1 MKTTKEYPATHSM
14 STTWFVADEEG
25 NIALFDFDEN
35 GPVPVDI
42 PGENCS
48 TLMTAEEDFGSKDS
62 DKIEYFELTDE
73 QVEELMTDAVTPD
86 KFKSIND
93 YNLFVQ
99 VNENYKKEFLEV
111 FNDRIEFCLS
121 HKHNIYYLYSL
132 LGYEKPEEYRNL
144 SLKTFFKTVKR
155 IVHIWIDAF
164 IEDDFS
170 DEEQK
175 WPLPFYCY
183 KQPYDSSYDLAQRTN
198 IPKFPFKEE
207 QIPEHQRHKLLR
219 VPLKFSECTGF
230 QIAQYA
236 ICHWFASY
244 EKEINNRTYAK
255 FPKTGGGH
263 CYILDYQDKEKDGPT
278 PIVLPAEDD

>member
-1 MKTTKEYPATHSM
+1 M
-14 STTWFVADEEG
+14 STTWFVVDEEG

-48 TLMTAEEDFGSKDS
+48 SLMTAEEDFGSKDS

-73 QVEELMTDAVTPD
+73 QIEELMQDSVTPD
-86 KFKSIND
+86 KFNIED
-93 YNLFVQ
+93 GIDLFVQ
-99 VNENYKKEFLEV
+99 IDEQYIKDFLEV
-111 FNDRIEFCLS
+111 FIDRVDFCLS
-121 HKHNIYYLYSL
+121 HKHNIYYIYTL
-132 LGYEKPEEYRNL
+132 LGYDEPKAYQER
-144 SLKTFFKTVKR
+144 SLETFYKTVKR
-155 IVHIWIDAF
+155 VVSIWADAF
-164 IEDDFS
+164 SEDDFS
-170 DEEQK
+170 GEDTK

-183 KQPYDSSYDLAQRTN
+183 KQPYDSSYDLAKRTN
-198 IPKFPFKEE
+198 IPKYPFKEE

-219 VPLKFSECTGF
+219 VPLKFAECTAF

-236 ICHWFASY
+236 ICHWYASD
-244 EKEINNRTYAK
+244 EKEINKRTYAK